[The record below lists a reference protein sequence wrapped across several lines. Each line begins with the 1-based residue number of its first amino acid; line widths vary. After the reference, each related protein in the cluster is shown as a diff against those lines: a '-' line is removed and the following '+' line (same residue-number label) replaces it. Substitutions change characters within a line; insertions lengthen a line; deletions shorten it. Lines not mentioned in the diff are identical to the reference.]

1 MRRISAVTGL
11 NTLRLFNETNALL
24 HNACAVLKVNN
35 IEELPGRAEQV
46 LAESKEKDSAIQA
59 LSDKMAVARLGG
71 LLERAE
77 TLGSLQV
84 LAAQL
89 PDADPST
96 LRTMC
101 DRIREQSESMVAVLA
116 CVNGEKANIAV
127 CVGKQALAAGL
138 NAGKI
143 VREVAKLA
151 GGSGG
156 GRPEFAMAGAK
167 DTAKLQEALAA
178 AKEIIAAMVK

>member
-1 MRRISAVTGL
+1 
-11 NTLRLFNETNALL
+11 
-24 HNACAVLKVNN
+24 
-35 IEELPGRAEQV
+35 
-46 LAESKEKDSAIQA
+46 
-59 LSDKMAVARLGG
+59 
-71 LLERAE
+71 
-77 TLGSLQV
+77 
-84 LAAQL
+84 
-89 PDADPST
+89 
-96 LRTMC
+96 
-101 DRIREQSESMVAVLA
+101 MVAILA

-178 AKEIIAAMVK
+178 AKEIIAAIVK

>member
-1 MRRISAVTGL
+1 M
-11 NTLRLFNETNALL
+11 L

-96 LRTMC
+96 PAYH
-101 DRIREQSESMVAVLA
+101 V
-116 CVNGEKANIAV
+116 
-127 CVGKQALAAGL
+127 
-138 NAGKI
+138 
-143 VREVAKLA
+143 
-151 GGSGG
+151 
-156 GRPEFAMAGAK
+156 
-167 DTAKLQEALAA
+167 
-178 AKEIIAAMVK
+178 